1 MTALISFW
9 RALNPKIKGAGLTA
23 LVELLVVVANQ
34 VHSVYADRWWEPIVA
49 AVLPV
54 VVGWI
59 VSAEPAPPAPAA

>member
-9 RALNPKIKGAGLTA
+9 RALNPKIKGAGLMA
-23 LVELLVVVANQ
+23 LLELLVVVGNQ

-49 AVLPV
+49 AILPC

-59 VSAEPAPPAPAA
+59 VSAEPKPAAK